1 MSYHLSELN
10 RLSKAIIGSAIEVH
24 REMGPGLLESIYE
37 RCLLAEISRR
47 GLRVETQVHLPL
59 TYKRQVLDKALV
71 LDLVI
76 EDCIILELKAVE
88 VMLPVHSAQLLSYLR
103 LTGKP
108 MGLLLNF
115 CVPVMSK
122 GIIRRLNDRVQII
135 RS

>member
-1 MSYHLSELN
+1 MSYQLSGLN

-37 RCLLAEISRR
+37 RCLHAELSRR
-47 GLRVETQVHLPL
+47 GLRVESQVQLPL
-59 TYKRQVLDKALV
+59 TYKGEVLNKALI
-71 LDLVI
+71 LDLVV
-76 EDCIILELKAVE
+76 EDSIILELKAVE
-88 VMLPVHSAQLLSYLR
+88 VILPVHSAQLLSYLR

-122 GIIRRLNDRVQII
+122 GIVRRLNDRVQLI

>member
-1 MSYHLSELN
+1 MPYQLSELN

-37 RCLLAEISRR
+37 RCLLTEISRR

-59 TYKRQVLDKALV
+59 TYKGEVLDKALV
-71 LDLVI
+71 LDLVV
-76 EDCIILELKAVE
+76 EDSIILELKAVE
-88 VMLPVHSAQLLSYLR
+88 LILPVHSAQLLSYLR

-115 CVPVMSK
+115 CVPIMSK
-122 GIIRRLNDRVQII
+122 GIIRRVNDRVQTI